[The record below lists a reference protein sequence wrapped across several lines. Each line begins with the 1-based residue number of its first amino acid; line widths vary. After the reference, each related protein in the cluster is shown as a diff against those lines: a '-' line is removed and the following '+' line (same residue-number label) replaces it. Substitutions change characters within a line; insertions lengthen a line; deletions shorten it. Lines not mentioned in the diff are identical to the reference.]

1 MNKGNSALWEISK
14 KGSVQ
19 KSYLPGTYHGGTTNS
34 ISYSYVDTLPR
45 FKNILDEV
53 DAIGIECVFADTI
66 FLKMVADN
74 INNCFFKRSPSDA
87 FLPDN
92 SRKLE
97 SLSKSTGIYTQTCN
111 KAKHL

>member
-1 MNKGNSALWEISK
+1 MWEIYK
-14 KGSVQ
+14 KGSIQ
-19 KSYLPGTYHGGTTNS
+19 KSYLPVTYHGGTTNS

-53 DAIGIECVFADTI
+53 DAIGIECDFADTT

-74 INNCFFKRSPSDA
+74 INNSFFKRSPSDA
-87 FLPDN
+87 FLPVN

-97 SLSKSTGIYTQTCN
+97 SLSKSTGKYTQTCH
-111 KAKHL
+111 KTKHL